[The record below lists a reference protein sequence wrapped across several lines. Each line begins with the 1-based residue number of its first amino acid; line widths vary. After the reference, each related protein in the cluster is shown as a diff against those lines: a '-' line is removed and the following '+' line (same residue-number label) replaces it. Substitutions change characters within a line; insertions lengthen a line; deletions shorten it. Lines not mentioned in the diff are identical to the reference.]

1 MLEQYT
7 SLTFTGHTRG
17 NAMEPF
23 LWSGG
28 PIGAPKGPQM
38 AKNDNFGAIRGCCGS
53 ALAEQ
58 CGIKVEQ
65 VRAHPG
71 QCNGTVSMV
80 RGPVL
85 KIWFGPPNAD
95 FWSVWSS
102 QKARKFR
109 QIQPTTKVR
118 ILCFDCPLR
127 IKINNSCL
135 LKFFI
140 QSTSASMFNQY
151 TYFGLKY
158 DTCG

>member
-1 MLEQYT
+1 MFPLYT
-7 SLTFTGHTRG
+7 LHRVGRTGRAGNEGFAFTFIT
-17 NAMEPF
+17 
-23 LWSGG
+23 
-28 PIGAPKGPQM
+28 K
-38 AKNDNFGAIRGCCGS
+38 
-53 ALAEQ
+53 
-58 CGIKVEQ
+58 EQ
-65 VRAHPG
+65 VG
-71 QCNGTVSMV
+71 KV
-80 RGPVL
+80 RMNSPVL
-85 KIWFGPPNAD
+85 KIRFGPPNAD